1 MFEQEQSDGLGLD
14 LVALNIQRGRDH
26 GLPGYTEYRKI
37 CSVGTGSSF
46 EELSSNI
53 SPKVI
58 NFHCWYIR
66 VQITFY
72 LFRIFNYYVEFTN
85 LLMIL
90 IHMLVCFWKIQLQV
104 HWLEKHSYVL
114 LETNLQD

>member
-1 MFEQEQSDGLGLD
+1 MLKKTFKPSANSTLLLSMVNYILKIILQFQIVNHLFEQEQSDGLGLD

-58 NFHCWYIR
+58 HFHCRYIR

-72 LFRIFNYYVEFTN
+72 LFRIFNYYEEFTN
-85 LLMIL
+85 L
-90 IHMLVCFWKIQLQV
+90 
-104 HWLEKHSYVL
+104 
-114 LETNLQD
+114 